1 MAKTKLGEAKPRET
15 RPVDRTADRGVALV
29 TGGSG
34 IIGAAIAKALARAE
48 FRVAVHYRHGKESA
62 DEVVD
67 HVVSAGGEASAVE
80 ADLSREESV
89 AAMFDRVEQHFGAVD
104 YLVNNAGIN
113 RDGLLAFMSEDQWD
127 EVIDTNLRGTYL
139 CSRLAL
145 PGMMRRGGG
154 AICNIVS
161 PAGIRGQAGQCNYSA
176 AKGGVIAFTKALSR
190 EVGRFKIRVNAV
202 CPGVIPSP
210 MSAKYI
216 EKEEKRLLSE
226 ISLGRLGKPEEVA
239 SLVAFLGSEAAS
251 YITGQVVAV
260 DGGLL

>member
-1 MAKTKLGEAKPRET
+1 MTEASVGKS
-15 RPVDRTADRGVALV
+15 TAERRVALV
-29 TGGSG
+29 TGASG
-34 IIGAAIAKALARAE
+34 TIGAAIAKTLGIAG

-62 DEVVD
+62 DQVVEHIVD
-67 HVVSAGGEASAVE
+67 CGGEAAAVT
-80 ADLSREESV
+80 ADLSREES
-89 AAMFDRVEQHFGAVD
+89 AALMFDHIEQQLGVVD
-104 YLVNNAGIN
+104 YLVNNAGVN
-113 RDGLLAFMSEDQWD
+113 RDGLLAFMSEQQWD
-127 EVIDTNLRGTYL
+127 EVIDINLRGTYL

-161 PAGIRGQAGQCNYSA
+161 PAGVRGQAGQCNYSA
-176 AKGGVIAFTKALSR
+176 AKGGIIAFTKALSR
-190 EVGRFKIRVNAV
+190 EVGRFQIRVNAV

-226 ISLGRLGKPEEVA
+226 ISLGRFGKPEDVA
-239 SLVAFLGSEAAS
+239 SIVAFLGSEETS
-251 YITGQVVAV
+251 YITGQVLAV

>member
-1 MAKTKLGEAKPRET
+1 MAEIRLGDRATDRNAGQKT
-15 RPVDRTADRGVALV
+15 ALV
-29 TGGSG
+29 TGASG
-34 IIGAAIAKALARAE
+34 IIGAAIAQALGSAG

-62 DEVVD
+62 IEVVQRI
-67 HVVSAGGEASAVE
+67 VAAGGEASAVE
-80 ADLSREESV
+80 ADLSRQESV
-89 AAMFDRVEQHFGAVD
+89 AAMFDRVDQQFGPVD
-104 YLVNNAGIN
+104 YLINNAGIN
-113 RDGLLAFMSEDQWD
+113 RDVLLAFMSEEQWD

-154 AICNIVS
+154 TICNIVS
-161 PAGIRGQAGQCNYSA
+161 PAGVRGQAGQCNYSA
-176 AKGGVIAFTKALSR
+176 SKGGVIAFTKALSR
-190 EVGRFKIRVNAV
+190 EVGRFQIRVNAI

-226 ISLGRLGKPEEVA
+226 IPLGRFGKPEEVA
-239 SLVAFLGSEAAS
+239 SLVAFLGSDEAG
-251 YITGQVVAV
+251 YITGQVIGV

>member
-1 MAKTKLGEAKPRET
+1 MTET
-15 RPVDRTADRGVALV
+15 RVALV
-29 TGGSG
+29 TGASG
-34 IIGAAIAKALARAE
+34 IIGAAIAKALGSAG
-48 FRVAVHYRHGKESA
+48 FRIAVHYRYGKKSA
-62 DEVVD
+62 DETVARIVA
-67 HVVSAGGEASAVE
+67 SGGEASAVQ

-89 AAMFDRVEQHFGAVD
+89 ASMFELIERQLGSLD
-104 YLVNNAGIN
+104 YVVNNAGVN
-113 RDGLLAFMSEDQWD
+113 RDGLLAFMSDEQWD

-145 PGMMRRGGG
+145 AGMMRQGGG

-190 EVGRFKIRVNAV
+190 EVGRFNIRVNAV

-216 EKEEKRLLSE
+216 AREEKRLLSD
-226 ISLGRLGKPEEVA
+226 IPLGRFGKPEEVA
-239 SLVAFLGSEAAS
+239 ALVAFLGSGDAS
-251 YITGQVVAV
+251 YVTGQVISV

>member
-1 MAKTKLGEAKPRET
+1 MAET
-15 RPVDRTADRGVALV
+15 NVALV
-29 TGGSG
+29 TGASG
-34 IIGAAIAKALARAE
+34 VIGAAMAKALASAG
-48 FRVAVHYRHGKESA
+48 FRVAVHYRQGKESA
-62 DEVVD
+62 DEVVERI
-67 HVVSAGGEASAVE
+67 VAGGGEASAVE

-89 AAMFDRVEQHFGAVD
+89 ASMFDRVERQLGPLD
-104 YLVNNAGIN
+104 YLVNNAGVN
-113 RDGLLAFMSEDQWD
+113 RDVLLAFMSNEQWD

-145 PGMMRRGGG
+145 PAMMRRGGG

-161 PAGIRGQAGQCNYSA
+161 PAGVRGQAGQCNYSA

-226 ISLGRLGKPEEVA
+226 IPLGRFGQPEEVA
-239 SLVAFLGSEAAS
+239 AVVAFLGSGDAS
-251 YITGQVVAV
+251 YITGQVIAV

>member
-1 MAKTKLGEAKPRET
+1 MAE
-15 RPVDRTADRGVALV
+15 RPSEGRIDNQKIALV
-29 TGGSG
+29 TGASG
-34 IIGAAIAKALARAE
+34 TIGAAIAQALGSAG

-62 DEVVD
+62 TGVVE
-67 HVVSAGGEASAVE
+67 HVVAAGGQALAVE
-80 ADLSREESV
+80 ADLSHQESV
-89 AAMFDRVEQHFGAVD
+89 ASMFERIERDYGSID

-113 RDGLLAFMSEDQWD
+113 RDVLLAFMSDEQWE

-145 PGMMRRGGG
+145 PGMMRRGSG

-161 PAGIRGQAGQCNYSA
+161 PSGIRGQAGQCNYSA
-176 AKGGVIAFTKALSR
+176 SKGGVIAFTKALSR
-190 EVGRFKIRVNAV
+190 EVGPFHIRVNAV

-216 EKEEKRLLSE
+216 EKDEKRLLSE
-226 ISLGRLGKPEEVA
+226 IPLGRFGKPEEVA
-239 SLVAFLGSEAAS
+239 PLVVFLGSEEAS
-251 YITGQVVAV
+251 YITGQVIAV

>member
-1 MAKTKLGEAKPRET
+1 MAET
-15 RPVDRTADRGVALV
+15 RLLEKKLDDRISARRVALV
-29 TGGSG
+29 TGASG
-34 IIGAAIAKALARAE
+34 VIGAAIARTLASAG
-48 FRVAVHYRHGKESA
+48 FRVTVHYRHGKESA
-62 DEVVD
+62 DELVE
-67 HVVSAGGEASAVE
+67 SIIAAGGEASAAA
-80 ADLSREESV
+80 ADLSHQENV
-89 AAMFDRVEQHFGAVD
+89 ASMFEGVEQQFGPVD

-113 RDGLLAFMSEDQWD
+113 RDALLAFMSEEQWD

-145 PGMMRRGGG
+145 PGMMRRGSG

-176 AKGGVIAFTKALSR
+176 SKGGIIAFTKALAR
-190 EVGRFKIRVNAV
+190 EVGRFNIRVNAV
-202 CPGVIPSP
+202 CPGLIPSP

-226 ISLGRLGKPEEVA
+226 IPLGRFGKPEEVA
-239 SLVAFLGSEAAS
+239 TLAVFLGSEAAS
-251 YITGQVVAV
+251 YITGQVIAV

>member
-1 MAKTKLGEAKPRET
+1 MAERIEERTEQKKT
-15 RPVDRTADRGVALV
+15 ALV

-34 IIGAAIAKALARAE
+34 TIGAAIALALGRAG
-48 FRVAVHYRHGKESA
+48 FCVAVHYHRAKESA
-62 DEVVD
+62 AGVVGQIIA
-67 HVVSAGGEASAVE
+67 AGGEALAVE
-80 ADLSREESV
+80 ADLSRQESV
-89 AAMFDRVEQHFGAVD
+89 APMFDRIEQEYGAVD

-113 RDGLLAFMSEDQWD
+113 RDVLLAFMSDEQWD

-145 PGMMRRGGG
+145 PGMMRRKSG

-161 PAGIRGQAGQCNYSA
+161 PSGIRGQAGQCNYSA
-176 AKGGVIAFTKALSR
+176 SKGGVIAFTKALAR
-190 EVGRFKIRVNAV
+190 EVGPFHIRVNAI

-216 EKEEKRLLSE
+216 EKDEKRLLAE
-226 ISLGRLGKPEEVA
+226 IPLGRFGRPEEVSPLA
-239 SLVAFLGSEAAS
+239 VFLGSPEAS
-251 YITGQVVAV
+251 YITGQVISV